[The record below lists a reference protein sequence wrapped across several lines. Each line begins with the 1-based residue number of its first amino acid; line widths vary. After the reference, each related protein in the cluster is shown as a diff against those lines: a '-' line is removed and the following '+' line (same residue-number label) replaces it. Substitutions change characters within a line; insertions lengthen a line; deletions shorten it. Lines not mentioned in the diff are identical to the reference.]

1 MAVPPSC
8 TVLVIGGG
16 PAGSYAAAA
25 LAREGIETVV
35 LEADKFPRYH
45 IGESTLPSLRH
56 FFKFIDFYDTV
67 DAYGFYHKVP
77 SSLHF
82 FHLNEELTS
91 PYQAK
96 NGAVFRLAQAQ
107 PDACKSPSPAYTDF
121 LEAGGPNG
129 YAWNLIR
136 SEFDDLLF
144 KHAGTCGAQ
153 IFSETRVDTI
163 QFEPVANGLK
173 PDMNR
178 NLGDNLNPGRPV
190 SATWVRKDGTSGSIT
205 YKYLVDASG
214 RQGILS
220 TKYLK
225 NRKFN
230 NNFKNA
236 AIWAYWKSDN
246 VYGPGTHMEGS
257 PYFEA
262 LDDASGWAWFMPLHD
277 GTRSVGIVQDQK
289 MATEKKH
296 ELGRPSTLDFYKQC
310 LQMAPGIRELLS
322 EAELIPHVRAACDW
336 SYTASTYHLPN
347 ARICGDAGSFI
358 DPLFSS
364 GVHLAITGGLSAAAT
379 ISASIRGDCSEA
391 AAGSWHSK
399 KTVESYTRFFLAVSS
414 ATKQIRTQH
423 EPIIKDMDEDGFQ
436 RAFDLFRP
444 IIQGTADADE
454 AGKVSQLE
462 ISKILH
468 FCFKAFTYVPPEKKD
483 ALFDKL
489 RKLDSKALQD
499 DAKQVQTLDGIEKH
513 LTADELQIL
522 EILRSR
528 RMIREDP
535 FEMDS
540 FTLDTIDGMAPRLVR
555 GTLGLVNY
563 EQAKIDKAHF
573 YSQDFLDGN
582 YPGIREGSVHLPTSR
597 VQLG

>member
-67 DAYGFYHKVP
+67 DAYGFYHK
-77 SSLHF
+77 
-82 FHLNEELTS
+82 
-91 PYQAK
+91 

-153 IFSETRVDTI
+153 IFSETKVDTI

-178 NLGDNLNPGRPV
+178 NLEDNLNPGR
-190 SATWVRKDGTSGSIT
+190 
-205 YKYLVDASG
+205 
-214 RQGILS
+214 
-220 TKYLK
+220 

-310 LQMAPGIRELLS
+310 LDMAPGIRELLS

-423 EPIIKDMDEDGFQ
+423 EPIIKDMDEEGFQ

-444 IIQGTADADE
+444 IIQGTADADA

-462 ISKILH
+462 ISKILQ

-499 DAKQVQTLDGIEKH
+499 DAKQGQTLDGIEKH

-555 GTLGLVNY
+555 GSLGLVNY

>member
-56 FFKFIDFYDTV
+56 FFKFIDFYDTF
-67 DAYGFYHKVP
+67 DAYGFYH
-77 SSLHF
+77 
-82 FHLNEELTS
+82 
-91 PYQAK
+91 K

-144 KHAGTCGAQ
+144 KHAGICGAQ

-173 PDMNR
+173 PDLNR
-178 NLGDNLNPGRPV
+178 NLEDNLNPGRPA

-214 RQGILS
+214 RHGILS

-262 LDDASGWAWFMPLHD
+262 LDDGSGWAWFMPLHD

-296 ELGRPSTLDFYKQC
+296 ELGRPPTLDFYKQC
-310 LQMAPGIRELLS
+310 LEMAPRISKLLS
-322 EAELIPHVRAACDW
+322 QAELIPHVRAASDW

-379 ISASIRGDCSEA
+379 ISASIRGDCNEA

-423 EPIIKDMDEDGFQ
+423 EPIIKDMDEEGFQ

-444 IIQGTADADE
+444 STADADA

-462 ISKILH
+462 ISKILQ

-499 DAKQVQTLDGIEKH
+499 DAKQTPTLDAIEKH

-540 FTLDTIDGMAPRLVR
+540 FTLDTIDGMAPKLVR
-555 GTLGLVNY
+555 GSLGLVNY

-582 YPGIREGSVHLPTSR
+582 YPGIREGSVHLPASR

>member
-35 LEADKFPRYH
+35 LEADKFSRYH

-56 FFKFIDFYDTV
+56 FFKFIDFYDTF
-67 DAYGFYHKVP
+67 DAYGFYH
-77 SSLHF
+77 
-82 FHLNEELTS
+82 
-91 PYQAK
+91 K

-107 PDACKSPSPAYTDF
+107 PDAYTDF
-121 LEAGGPNG
+121 LEAGGPDG

-153 IFSETRVDTI
+153 IFAETKVDAI
-163 QFEPVANGLK
+163 QFGPVVDGMK
-173 PDMNR
+173 PDR
-178 NLGDNLNPGRPV
+178 NNDDLNFGRPV
-190 SATWVRKDGTSGSIT
+190 SATWVRQDGTSGSIT

-214 RQGILS
+214 RHGILS

-277 GTRSVGIVQDQK
+277 GTRSVGIVLDQK
-289 MATEKKH
+289 MATEKKQ
-296 ELGRPSTLDFYKQC
+296 ELGCPSTLDFYKQC
-310 LQMAPGIRELLS
+310 LEMAPRIRELLS
-322 EAELIPHVRAACDW
+322 EAELISHVRSASDW

-347 ARICGDAGSFI
+347 ARVCGDAGSFI

-423 EPIIKDMDEDGFQ
+423 EPIIQDMDEEGFQ

-444 IIQGTADADE
+444 IIQGTVDADT
-454 AGKVSQLE
+454 AGKVSKFE
-462 ISKILH
+462 ISKILQ
-468 FCFKAFTYVPPEKKD
+468 FCFKAFAYVPPEKKD

-489 RKLDSKALQD
+489 RKLDSKALHN
-499 DAKQVQTLDGIEKH
+499 DAKEFQTLDGIEKH

-522 EILRSR
+522 ETLRSR

-540 FTLDTIDGMAPRLVR
+540 FTLDTIDGMAPNLVR
-555 GTLGLVNY
+555 GSLGLVDS
-563 EQAKIDKAHF
+563 EQAKIDTDHF
-573 YSQDFLDGN
+573 YSQNFLDGN
-582 YPGIREGSVHLPTSR
+582 YPGIREGSVCPSAYFKNSAGIIR
-597 VQLG
+597 QSC

>member
-35 LEADKFPRYH
+35 LEAGKFPRYH
-45 IGESTLPSLRH
+45 TGESTLPSLRH

-67 DAYGFYHKVP
+67 DAYGFYH
-77 SSLHF
+77 
-82 FHLNEELTS
+82 
-91 PYQAK
+91 K

-153 IFSETRVDTI
+153 IFSETRVDTV
-163 QFEPVANGLK
+163 QFESVANGLK
-173 PDMNR
+173 PDNR
-178 NLGDNLNPGRPV
+178 NLEDHLNPGRPV

-230 NNFKNA
+230 NNFRNA

-246 VYGPGTHMEGS
+246 VYGPGTHMK
-257 PYFEA
+257 
-262 LDDASGWAWFMPLHD
+262 DASGWAWFMPLHD

-289 MATEKKH
+289 MATEKMH
-296 ELGRPSTLDFYKQC
+296 ELGRPSTLDFFK
-310 LQMAPGIRELLS
+310 
-322 EAELIPHVRAACDW
+322 AACDW

-423 EPIIKDMDEDGFQ
+423 EPIIKDMEEEGFQ

-444 IIQGTADADE
+444 IIQGTADADA

-462 ISKILH
+462 ISKILQ

-483 ALFDKL
+483 ARFDKL

-499 DAKQVQTLDGIEKH
+499 DAKQGQTLDGIEKH

-528 RMIREDP
+528 RMILEDP

-540 FTLDTIDGMAPRLVR
+540 FTLDTIDGMAPKLVR
-555 GTLGLVNY
+555 GSLGLVNY
-563 EQAKIDKAHF
+563 EQAEIDKAHF

>member
-1 MAVPPSC
+1 MAVPQSC

-25 LAREGIETVV
+25 LAREGIETVL

-56 FFKFIDFYDTV
+56 FFKFIDFYDTF
-67 DAYGFYHKVP
+67 DAHGFYH
-77 SSLHF
+77 
-82 FHLNEELTS
+82 
-91 PYQAK
+91 K

-107 PDACKSPSPAYTDF
+107 PDAYTDF
-121 LEAGGPNG
+121 LEAGGPNA

-136 SEFDDLLF
+136 SESDDLLF
-144 KHAGTCGAQ
+144 RHAGTCGAH
-153 IFSETRVDTI
+153 IFDETKVDAI
-163 QFEPVANGLK
+163 QFESDTNETS
-173 PDMNR
+173 PD
-178 NLGDNLNPGRPV
+178 GVLNPGRPV
-190 SATWVRKDGTSGSIT
+190 SVTWVRKDGSSGST
-205 YKYLVDASG
+205 SLKYLVDASG
-214 RQGILS
+214 RHGILS

-230 NNFKNA
+230 ENFKNVA
-236 AIWAYWKSDN
+236 NWAYWKSDN

-289 MATEKKH
+289 LATEKKR
-296 ELGRPSTLDFYKQC
+296 ELGRPSTLDFYKKC
-310 LQMAPGIRELLS
+310 LGMAPRTKELLS
-322 EAELIPHVRAACDW
+322 EAEVVTDVKSASDW
-336 SYTASTYHLPN
+336 SYTASAYHLPN

-364 GVHLAITGGLSAAAT
+364 GVHLAVTGGLSAAAT
-379 ISASIRGDCSEA
+379 IAASIRGDCDEQT
-391 AAGSWHSK
+391 AGSWHSK

-414 ATKQIRTQH
+414 ATKQIREQY
-423 EPIIKDMDEDGFQ
+423 EPIIQDMDEEGFQ

-444 IIQGTADADE
+444 IIQGTVDADTTS
-454 AGKVSQLE
+454 KMSQSE
-462 ISKILH
+462 ISKALE
-468 FCFKAFTYVPPEKKD
+468 FCFRAFTYVPPELKD
-483 ALFDKL
+483 ALLEKL
-489 RKLDSKALQD
+489 KKLGAKSGQNDATAAKELD
-499 DAKQVQTLDGIEKH
+499 DIQKH
-513 LTADELQIL
+513 LTADELQVL

-540 FTLDTIDGMAPRLVR
+540 FTLDTIDGLAPNLVH
-555 GTLGLVNY
+555 GKLGLVKS
-563 EQAKIDKAHF
+563 EQAKIDRAHF
-573 YSQDFLDGN
+573 YSPKFLDGKG
-582 YPGIREGSVHLPTSR
+582 PEIREGSVYLPTSK
-597 VQLG
+597 VQLA